1 MPTVRRGYRG
11 NSAIHHGPGNSRVV
25 SFSSCF
31 SPVPQSRP
39 RSAAQHSERFPCVF
53 RCRCMRSSSQSS
65 LRSILWRWFWRNPAA
80 RSSVPPPDIAAHAPQ
95 GFPASNRGN
104 VRIHGASRWLPRG
117 RWFSGCSWWLQC
129 SSSRSLDVVCTE
141 SLCTIPSV
149 RNFGTLMT
157 SALRKARS
165 PR

>member
-1 MPTVRRGYRG
+1 MRRGYRG

-39 RSAAQHSERFPCVF
+39 RSAAQDSERFPCVF

-129 SSSRSLDVVCTE
+129 SSYWAAS
-141 SLCTIPSV
+141 PSGLIMV
-149 RNFGTLMT
+149 LARILAYF
-157 SALRKARS
+157 SARARAARFSGCLRAIS
-165 PR
+165 M